1 MEEQVKELEILKDGI
16 SHLKKALECFKD
28 CNNENVTTEEFEDI
42 EDKLYILED
51 RAMKLEIDINGCI
64 LEEV

>member
-1 MEEQVKELEILKDGI
+1 MEDKKKELEILNETI
-16 SHLKKALECFKD
+16 EHMKKVQECMKD
-28 CNNENVTTEEFEDI
+28 CDSVTTTEYHIFD
-42 EDKLYILED
+42 LYLQELED

>member
-1 MEEQVKELEILKDGI
+1 MEEQVKELEILKETI
-16 SHLKKALECFKD
+16 EHMKKAQECMKD
-28 CNNENVTTEEFEDI
+28 CDSVTVTEYQIFD
-42 EDKLYILED
+42 LYLQELED

>member
-1 MEEQVKELEILKDGI
+1 MEDEKKELEILKEVI
-16 SHLKKALECFKD
+16 SELYTARECMKD
-28 CNNENVTTEEFEDI
+28 CDSVTATEYHMFD
-42 EDKLYILED
+42 LYIQELED

>member
-1 MEEQVKELEILKDGI
+1 MEEQIKELEVLKETI
-16 SHLKKALECFKD
+16 EHMKKALECMKECD
-28 CNNENVTTEEFEDI
+28 NVTVTEYQMFN
-42 EDKLYILED
+42 LYLEELED

>member
-1 MEEQVKELEILKDGI
+1 MEEQVKELEILNETI
-16 SHLKKALECFKD
+16 EHMKKVQECMKD
-28 CNNENVTTEEFEDI
+28 CDSVTTTEYHIFD
-42 EDKLYILED
+42 LYLKELED

>member
-1 MEEQVKELEILKDGI
+1 MEEQKQELEVLKEVI
-16 SHLKKALECFKD
+16 EQIKKTLELMKD
-28 CNNENVTTEEFEDI
+28 CDTVTVTEYQMLG
-42 EDKLYILED
+42 LYLDDLED

>member
-1 MEEQVKELEILKDGI
+1 MENEKKELEILKEGI
-16 SHLKKALECFKD
+16 SYLKKALECFVCCD
-28 CNNENVTTEEFEDI
+28 NVTNEEYEKLGA
-42 EDKLYILED
+42 KLYDLKD

>member
-1 MEEQVKELEILKDGI
+1 MEEQVKELEILKETI
-16 SHLKKALECFKD
+16 EHMKKAQECMKD
-28 CNNENVTTEEFEDI
+28 CDSVTTTEYQIFD
-42 EDKLYILED
+42 LYLQELED

>member
-1 MEEQVKELEILKDGI
+1 MEDEKKELEVLKDGI
-16 SHLKKALECFKD
+16 SHLKKALECFV
-28 CNNENVTTEEFEDI
+28 CCYSVTNEEYEKLEA
-42 EDKLYILED
+42 KLYDLED

>member
-1 MEEQVKELEILKDGI
+1 MEDEKKELEILKETI
-16 SHLKKALECFKD
+16 EHMKKAEKCMRD
-28 CNNENVTTEEFEDI
+28 CENITNI
-42 EDKLYILED
+42 EYEMFCHYVCDLED

>member
-1 MEEQVKELEILKDGI
+1 MEDEKAELKILKEAI
-16 SHLKKALECFKD
+16 NYLKLAQGCMANCD
-28 CNNENVTTEEFEDI
+28 NVTDVEYQI
-42 EDKLYILED
+42 HGLYIQELED

>member
-1 MEEQVKELEILKDGI
+1 MEEQVKELGILQETINQLRLAK
-16 SHLKKALECFKD
+16 ECMKD
-28 CNNENVTTEEFEDI
+28 CDSVTATEYHIFD
-42 EDKLYILED
+42 LYLQELED

>member
-1 MEEQVKELEILKDGI
+1 MEEEKKELEILKDGI
-16 SHLKKALECFKD
+16 SHLKEALECFGCCD
-28 CNNENVTTEEFEDI
+28 SVTNEEYEKLGA
-42 EDKLYILED
+42 KLYDLED

>member
-16 SHLKKALECFKD
+16 NHLKKTLECFVCCD
-28 CNNENVTTEEFEDI
+28 SVTNEEYEKLGAKLYDL
-42 EDKLYILED
+42 EDK
-51 RAMKLEIDINGCI
+51 AMKLEIDINGCV